1 MATYTSVM
9 RFIEPWSQNKGVPFI
24 RTNAPPGYDYMN
36 FEWVDCPVQI
46 TDARPTKDS
55 FTLDQH
61 GFTYRDDPAGA
72 TPEILQLLRDNNDAE
87 KIRKVYYSHIE
98 QLVKRETGASRVII
112 FDHTSR
118 KRRPELGTYENPT
131 GKEQPA
137 TMVHCDQSTKGALRR
152 LQQNVPD
159 HIEVLKNRVMMINIW
174 RPLRGPVE
182 DWPLATMDY
191 RTCDPNLIYPT
202 DLLDKADDYR
212 GQTVT
217 FGHADEQRWYYLDHQ
232 RPDEVTMIKIWD
244 NQEGVEAKHGHND
257 FPIWIRAFYQN
268 HIYQENFTYDGP
280 LVGQVDFPRLAQ
292 GRLRGQFWSV
302 YVECPKIANEYS
314 DESYFEI
321 QRDTLQ
327 QIDLVNRLVRAESDM
342 LALVHSSTD
351 VWETFSNQ
359 PTRIASVM
367 GIEGLHQIANSASIL
382 RLYHRLGVRYATL
395 THECHN
401 AFADSATPARP
412 LHNGLSEAGRI
423 LVGEMNRLGMIVDL
437 AHVSYETMLAALDVT
452 TAPVIFSHSSAY
464 ALCPHERNVPDNILW
479 KLKRNNGVVMVSFYP
494 SYTRCD
500 DPDRATIEDVADH
513 IQYIGELIGYR
524 HVGLGSDFDGMP
536 ARIRGLED
544 VSKYPDLISL
554 LLRRGVGVKE
564 LAGVIGGNILRVLRA
579 VEDEAASRADE
590 LPLEDDVKPFFS

>member
-1 MATYTSVM
+1 MAHSSDRWTFPVLLGAVCEANS
-9 RFIEPWSQNKGVPFI
+9 GVFMWNG
-24 RTNAPPGYDYMN
+24 RAFPPSASD
-36 FEWVDCPVQI
+36 QI
-46 TDARPTKDS
+46 A
-55 FTLDQH
+55 
-61 GFTYRDDPAGA
+61 
-72 TPEILQLLRDNNDAE
+72 
-87 KIRKVYYSHIE
+87 
-98 QLVKRETGASRVII
+98 
-112 FDHTSR
+112 
-118 KRRPELGTYENPT
+118 
-131 GKEQPA
+131 
-137 TMVHCDQSTKGALRR
+137 
-152 LQQNVPD
+152 
-159 HIEVLKNRVMMINIW
+159 
-174 RPLRGPVE
+174 
-182 DWPLATMDY
+182 
-191 RTCDPNLIYPT
+191 
-202 DLLDKADDYR
+202 
-212 GQTVT
+212 
-217 FGHADEQRWYYLDHQ
+217 
-232 RPDEVTMIKIWD
+232 D
-244 NQEGVEAKHGHND
+244 NQT
-257 FPIWIRAFYQN
+257 R
-268 HIYQENFTYDGP
+268 
-280 LVGQVDFPRLAQ
+280 
-292 GRLRGQFWSV
+292 S
-302 YVECPKIANEYS
+302 PKIANEYS

-327 QIDLVNRLVRAESDM
+327 QIDLVNRLVRAEPDM

-401 AFADSATPARP
+401 PFADSATPARP

-479 KLKRNNGVVMVSFYP
+479 KLKRNDGVVMVSFYP

-513 IQYIGELIGYR
+513 IQYFGELIGYR

-536 ARIRGLED
+536 AGIRGLED
-544 VSKYPDLISL
+544 ASKYPDLISL

-564 LAGVIGGNILRVLRA
+564 LAGVVGGNILRVLRA